1 MRYNLGSLDWMDV
14 SLCLCLVDGWTTGMF
29 QTLHRT
35 KYGTG
40 ERFQSH
46 CHSLTHSLTNKQSVY
61 ITDYGLRITDYG
73 LYKRQTYLPVTTHQG
88 NQDIVAHFSLHSLN
102 DGPLIPST
110 N

>member
-46 CHSLTHSLTNKQSVY
+46 CHSQTNKAFTLR
-61 ITDYGLRITDYG
+61 ITDYGLRITDYIKD
-73 LYKRQTYLPVTTHQG
+73 KRIYQLQL
-88 NQDIVAHFSLHSLN
+88 IRAIKISLHTFLS
-102 DGPLIPST
+102 IH
-110 N
+110 